1 MNTPGSNPQ
10 ASSRQVYARIAG
22 TGSHL
27 PAKVVTNDDLAK
39 IVDTS
44 DEWIAT
50 RTGIRQRHVAS
61 AEETTSELG
70 YQAALRALE
79 AAGVQP
85 SELELIV
92 VGTTTPDLIFPS
104 TACLIQHRLGAE
116 GCAAFDVNAAC
127 SGFIY
132 ALTVAD
138 KFIRSG
144 AVKTALVIGAETL
157 TRMLDWNDRGTCV
170 LFGDGAGAVVLKA
183 DEETGVLSTHLHA
196 DGGKKE
202 LLWNPVGVSAGFKPD
217 EPNAGVR
224 VLMTGN
230 EVFKHAVKAL
240 DSVVEETLEANN
252 LDRHDIDWLIPHQAN
267 LRIIEATAKRLD
279 MPMERVIVTVDK
291 HGNTSAGSVPLA
303 LDLAVRSGKVQRGQ
317 LLLLEAFGGGFTWG
331 SALLRY

>member
-1 MNTPGSNPQ
+1 MTQQIYS
-10 ASSRQVYARIAG
+10 RIAG
-22 TGSHL
+22 TGSYL
-27 PAKVVTNDDLAK
+27 PEKVLTNDDLAK
-39 IVDTS
+39 FIDTS
-44 DEWIAT
+44 DEWIAA
-50 RTGIRQRHVAS
+50 RTGIRERHIA
-61 AEETTSELG
+61 AEGETTSDLA
-70 YQAALRALE
+70 YHASVRALE
-79 AAGVQP
+79 AAGVDAKD
-85 SELELIV
+85 LDLIV

-104 TACLIQHRLGAE
+104 TACLLQHRIGAD

-127 SGFIY
+127 SGFVY

-144 AVKTALVIGAETL
+144 SAKNVLVVGAETL
-157 TRMLDWNDRGTCV
+157 TRMLDWSDRSTCV

-183 DEETGVLSTHLHA
+183 DTETGILSTHMHA

-202 LLWNPVGVSAGFKPD
+202 LLWNPVGVSVGFKPE
-217 EPNAGVR
+217 EPNAGVK

-240 DSVVEETLEANN
+240 DSVVEETLEANG

-291 HGNTSAGSVPLA
+291 HGNTSSGSVPLA
-303 LDLAVRSGKVQRGQ
+303 LDEAVRSGRVQRGQ
-317 LLLLEAFGGGFTWG
+317 LVLLEAFGGGFTWG

>member
-1 MNTPGSNPQ
+1 MNTPVSNKQ
-10 ASSRQVYARIAG
+10 IYARIAG

-61 AEETTSELG
+61 ETETTSELG

-79 AAGVQP
+79 SAGVQP
-85 SELELIV
+85 SEIELIV

-202 LLWNPVGVSAGFKPD
+202 LLWNPVGVSVGFKPD